1 MFVKGSVNNNNKKN
15 QILTFLFNLEIKSAA
30 VNSPVLVFKVTAA
43 FVVLETF
50 SRNKSEIM
58 MKCE

>member
-50 SRNKSEIM
+50 SRNNRVK
-58 MKCE
+58 